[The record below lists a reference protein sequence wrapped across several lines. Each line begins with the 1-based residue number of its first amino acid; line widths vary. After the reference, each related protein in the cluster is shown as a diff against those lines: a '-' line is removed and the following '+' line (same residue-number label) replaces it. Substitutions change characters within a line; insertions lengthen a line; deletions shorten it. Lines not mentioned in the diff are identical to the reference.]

1 MNRNL
6 ILTLSA
12 LALVG
17 LGLFATQFQ
26 IRQLQSSDGN
36 PVGFGPLFPRK
47 PEQVIAQVGGSLT
60 LVERSGSRHDFCREY
75 TIQRDGMVLLPEIGW
90 LFVAGISR
98 PDIEATITE
107 LYGKYY
113 SKPPVIDVVVGD
125 PGPMQLAV
133 VTSAN

>member
-12 LALVG
+12 LVLVG

-26 IRQLQSSDGN
+26 IRQLQASGGK
-36 PVGFGPLFPRK
+36 PLIGALFPRK
-47 PEQVIAQVGGSLT
+47 PEQVLAQVGGSLT
-60 LVERSGSRHDFCREY
+60 LVERSGSPHDFCREY

-90 LFVAGISR
+90 LFVAGKSR
-98 PDIEATITE
+98 PEIEATITE

-125 PGPMQLAV
+125 PKPMQLAG
-133 VTSAN
+133 AWPID